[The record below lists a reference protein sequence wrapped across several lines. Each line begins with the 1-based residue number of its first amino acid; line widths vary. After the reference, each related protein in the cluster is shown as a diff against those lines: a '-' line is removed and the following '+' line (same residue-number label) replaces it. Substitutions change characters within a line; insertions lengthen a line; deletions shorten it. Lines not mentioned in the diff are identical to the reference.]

1 MTTTSLQNINIEDEN
16 YKNKYISI
24 NIIYN
29 TNSYPIIIS
38 SNKLLKEL
46 LNKIETKLQIN
57 IQNYSLIFNNHTIKL
72 EDNLILS
79 SLFQNQKEIIIYLEK
94 KGLKEPILK
103 CSSIDVI
110 LENIPS
116 IIEIFN
122 LLNTFNKLNNNSVL
136 YKLKSKNKSK
146 IVINFIDNEIGFS
159 FIQYLTN
166 IKFRNSLYKNIKIKI
181 NYPKIINNNNSNLIK
196 NFKNKYILKK
206 NNSNLNLINKIKLPD
221 IFKDNRI
228 YKNNSKK
235 RFIPKE
241 TVNNNLNESNNFLN
255 ESYKKNFYKLHKNIF
270 VIDNFLKIY
279 NFKK

>member
-1 MTTTSLQNINIEDEN
+1 MTSTSLQNINIEDEN

-38 SNKLLKEL
+38 SNKLIKDL
-46 LNKIETKLQIN
+46 LNKIEIKLQIN
-57 IQNYSLIFNNHTIKL
+57 IQNYSLIYNNHTIKL
-72 EDNLILS
+72 ENNLILS
-79 SLFQNQKEIIIYLEK
+79 SLFQNQKDVIIYLEK
-94 KGLKEPILK
+94 KGLKAPILK

-116 IIEIFN
+116 IIEIIN
-122 LLNTFNKLNNNSVL
+122 LLNTYNKINNNSVL

-146 IVINFIDNEIGFS
+146 IVINFIDNETGFS

-166 IKFRNSLYKNIKIKI
+166 IKFRNSLYKNIKIKL
-181 NYPKIINNNNSNLIK
+181 NYPKIINNNNSNFITK
-196 NFKNKYILKK
+196 FKNNNILKK

-221 IFKDNRI
+221 IYKNNRI
-228 YKNNSKK
+228 YKNSSTK

-241 TVNNNLNESNNFLN
+241 IINNNLNKSNNYLN
-255 ESYKKNFYKLHKNIF
+255 ESFKNNFYKLHKNIF
-270 VIDNFLKIY
+270 EIDNFLKLNNY
-279 NFKK
+279 QK